1 MQSHAAEG
9 RLAAWIQ
16 PTAEALHPREPIITA
31 HAPAGRILINA
42 PLVKNMKPITN
53 PKTPRNMVM
62 LLFSNADGSE
72 ERSSNLFKCESPEA
86 MQALLAIIT
95 ENV

>member
-1 MQSHAAEG
+1 MDSKRRSASHVCAHD
-9 RLAAWIQ
+9 
-16 PTAEALHPREPIITA
+16 PPPR
-31 HAPAGRILINA
+31 PAGRILINA

-53 PKTPRNMVM
+53 PKTPRNIVM
-62 LLFSNADGSE
+62 LLFSSVDGSE

-86 MQALLAIIT
+86 MQALLAVIT